1 MDPTRSIVIS
11 GMPAVGK
18 TTVAK
23 TISER
28 YGIRYFSGGDV
39 LKDIADE
46 LGFEVSEEE
55 WWDSEGGMAFL
66 EMRKKDGSFD
76 KRVDQKLVSLI
87 AEETV
92 VITSYPLPWL
102 TKSPLRIWLKASE
115 SRRAERLAGRDNLS
129 LKESIKVVK
138 KRDDENRK
146 IYETLY
152 GIKYGDDLSVFDF
165 VIGTDELASPK
176 VIEIALLIVKCF
188 V

>member
-28 YGIRYFSGGDV
+28 YGIRYLSGGDV

-46 LGFEVSEEE
+46 SGFKVSGEQ
-55 WWDSEGGMAFL
+55 WWDSKGGMAFL
-66 EMRKKDGSFD
+66 DMRKKDGSFD
-76 KRVDQKLVSLI
+76 RRVDEKLVSI
-87 AEETV
+87 IGEESV

-102 TKSPLRIWLKASE
+102 TKSPLKFWLKASE
-115 SRRAERLAGRDNLS
+115 SRRAERLAGRDNIS
-129 LKESIKVVK
+129 LKESITVVK

-165 VIGTDELASPK
+165 VIGTDELDSPK
-176 VIEIALLIVKCF
+176 VIEIALSIVKYF